1 MSTEISKIVNSFI
14 KFLKQDKIKVDKLNS
29 IDDILKIP
37 ISSYNFLNKELAS
50 KLTELFEIV
59 DIESAAKLKKD
70 KIFKYY
76 LNLDES
82 KEKLKLN
89 ENEKEKLSK
98 LEHLEKKYHDF
109 KRILEKLIKIS
120 SIILSVKKK
129 EAGFEIDAQKVVV
142 AGLDNAGK
150 TAILSKFGDK
160 LGLKDLLSL
169 KPTKGVERRHIKIK
183 NSDVELFVLDLG
195 GQVKYRSNYLKNPE
209 KYFLNTTLLIYVID
223 IQDPNRF
230 HESFNYF
237 EEILNTL
244 ILLEENPYL
253 MVYIHKYDPDLRHD
267 PEILLN
273 VEFVR
278 DNLSELLGKYDFEY
292 DVYLTSIFSLITNEP
307 EISKYLKEVMKTSES
322 LNNPM
327 LKKIEGLGKT
337 LEETMNMVIRLSES
351 LSKQLNDLDTRLR
364 AIESGAFQIVQKGIP
379 IDIQVPSQGD
389 DSSPP
394 RDSRTRILEELKQ
407 LFEKKKKL
415 NL

>member
-278 DNLSELLGKYDFEY
+278 
-292 DVYLTSIFSLITNEP
+292 
-307 EISKYLKEVMKTSES
+307 
-322 LNNPM
+322 
-327 LKKIEGLGKT
+327 
-337 LEETMNMVIRLSES
+337 
-351 LSKQLNDLDTRLR
+351 
-364 AIESGAFQIVQKGIP
+364 
-379 IDIQVPSQGD
+379 
-389 DSSPP
+389 
-394 RDSRTRILEELKQ
+394 
-407 LFEKKKKL
+407 
-415 NL
+415 